1 MNNCYICM
9 QIFRN
14 MKILLSTDFS
24 EENKVLLP
32 YAIDF
37 LKDTGGEIIIFHAYM
52 DNVFVG
58 SNSYPGNMDTDNYF
72 TTELLIELEK
82 NSQQVMQEKTKYI
95 IDLINEEGIENITV
109 HPILVSGD
117 PEDELIELS
126 KKENPDLIL
135 MGTRGK
141 GGKRFLEGSLVKS
154 VMTKCDVPMLFIP
167 EGYNWRESKEVVYA
181 TDFSN
186 YDVETID
193 RIFSILKPYKPHI
206 HVIHFV
212 ENSDNPKEANEMEK
226 LEQIYL
232 EKDFEGEIHFQ
243 LVHTDNAP
251 QALKIFCERNDIS
264 LSSFIAYRKGFFD
277 FMFKDKLN
285 KDAFL
290 SLNIPMLTFKQQ

>member
-1 MNNCYICM
+1 
-9 QIFRN
+9 
-14 MKILLSTDFS
+14 MKIILSTDFS

-52 DNVFVG
+52 DNIFIG

-72 TTELLIELEK
+72 TTEILIELEK
-82 NSQQVMQEKTKYI
+82 NSQQIMEEKTQYLV
-95 IDLINEEGIENITV
+95 DLIKEECANNITV
-109 HPILVSGD
+109 RPILVSGD
-117 PEDELIELS
+117 PEEELIELS

-154 VMTKCDVPMLFIP
+154 VMTRCDVPMLFIP
-167 EGYNWRESKEVVYA
+167 NGYNWRESKEVVYA
-181 TDFSN
+181 TDFSEN
-186 YDVETID
+186 DITTID
-193 RIFSILKPYKPHI
+193 RIFNILKPYKPHI
-206 HVIHFV
+206 HVIHFM
-212 ENSDNPKEANEMEK
+212 EDTDNPSESIQMEQ
-226 LEQIYL
+226 LEQAFL
-232 EKDFEGEIHFQ
+232 KKEFEGEIHFQ

-277 FMFKDKLN
+277 FMFKEKLD
-285 KDAFL
+285 KDAFFN
-290 SLNIPMLTFKQQ
+290 LNIPMLTFKDNE